1 MNLSE
6 ILHHRR
12 SVRVFDK
19 QKPLDTDK
27 VRECIELSTLAPN
40 SSNMQLWEFYHITD
54 PELKEKVSHACLKQS
69 ATSTADQMVVFVTR
83 QDLYKERAKGI
94 LAFERENIK
103 KYSPEERHAKR
114 IKQREMYYGRIMPFL
129 YSRFFGLLG
138 FFRVLMT
145 QTTGL
150 FRTIVRQVSENDM
163 KVVIHKSTAL
173 AAQTFMIAMANE
185 GYDTCPLEGFDSKV
199 LKKALKLPRR
209 AEINM
214 VIACGVRDGNKG
226 IWGERYRVPFEK
238 VYRKL

>member
-19 QKPLDTDK
+19 QKPLDTEK

>member
-6 ILHHRR
+6 LLHHRR

-69 ATSTADQMVVFVTR
+69 ATSTADQVVVFVTR

-145 QTTGL
+145 QTTGV

-199 LKKALKLPRR
+199 LKKALKLPRS

>member
-69 ATSTADQMVVFVTR
+69 ATSTADQVVVFVTR

-199 LKKALKLPRR
+199 LKKALKLPRS

>member
-19 QKPLDTDK
+19 QKPLDTEK

-69 ATSTADQMVVFVTR
+69 ATSTADQVVVFVTR

>member
-69 ATSTADQMVVFVTR
+69 ATSTADQVVVFVTR